1 MTEILITS
9 SVLILALLVLRRV
22 FREKISRRA
31 QYALWL
37 LVLARLLIPV
47 SLPTAG
53 FGVLSAAEPAVE
65 AASSRLE
72 SRAVYVLPLDRAP
85 AAEVPAASQA
95 QPGQVVETGD
105 SFGYPVLSSDGETVT
120 RYARQLTASELLRYL
135 WYGGMALTGLWF
147 LAGNLRFRWKL
158 RRRRRPYPVEGC
170 PVPVY
175 LAEGWLAS
183 PCLVGLLRPAI
194 YLTPAAAAA
203 EERQR
208 HVIAHELTHRRHL
221 DPLWSLLRSVC
232 LVVYWFDP
240 LVWAAALAS
249 RTDGELACDEAVL
262 AGLDQEERLAYG
274 RSLLALVPVRR
285 TGGDP
290 FLTATTMATGKR
302 QLKDR
307 IGRIAQAR
315 RTTALALTLALVLAA
330 VTCAATFTAPAGA
343 EDDGSGTAPLTGSDD
358 PLTGAELTYFAEE
371 WFNGDDFNIRN
382 QFLNSLYDRPED
394 IDLYNLFYCGSGLP
408 ETISDQELAEEGNW
422 ATDGELICPLEKNS
436 RANMDAV
443 LTQYAGLTVEETN
456 QVGLEG
462 FSYREE
468 YDAWYHA
475 HGDTNYYPQVDITA
489 GRRQGDLIH
498 LYYRETFRP
507 DRGDWGCVT
516 LRDLGDGNYWFV
528 SNQISEKPAIPTVY
542 PAEGLELTMPLAEA
556 EVWPLEAAETDRHS
570 GDCAQELSGWLVN
583 DRSVSLYLSTD
594 GDLYIALIAA
604 QSPAGSDEKVW
615 EADVF
620 LTIPDGAESADVAV
634 SFFRDLFGYNGLVIS
649 YDDFTDYWAIPA
661 EGGPILLARA
671 PGEAAVIDLDGNGVD
686 ELAYADYSGAHLWFL
701 DAGGQLRHVD
711 IDALLAEQWPNCLET
726 QYWISWNPWSRC
738 LAVTGYVPLPGETD
752 LAANAFRDLYF
763 DGENL
768 LLYRDTRTQTDHV
781 LEGVSA
787 PEDVLA
793 AAKAAALANIEE
805 DTSYMP
811 GAAENWD
818 DWHIESMEGPWAIT
832 AGDLEL
838 EVWRFNYEWHTTDPA
853 NVVLAGGRY
862 ITEDGW
868 VSPGYPGCDY
878 LYFLLDGDGGRTYLY
893 TRMENDCMPGTE
905 PFFADMVRDLRAHG
919 LLTYADLS
927 GEKLLEIMDCHPAA
941 LLETLAQ
948 APEAERQAAMTALT
962 DYLSAGD
969 LPSEVVERYWSC
981 SSYMKV
987 LSDSTTP
994 EAMALW
1000 ETIQAAAGLE

>member
-249 RTDGELACDEAVL
+249 RIDGELACDEAVL

-516 LRDLGDGNYWFV
+516 LRDLGDGNYWFA

-556 EVWPLEAAETDRHS
+556 EVWPLEAAEIVRHS
-570 GDCAQELSGWLVN
+570 GDCAEELRGWRVN

-594 GDLYIALIAA
+594 GNLYAALMAA
-604 QSPAGSDEKVW
+604 QSPAGSGEAVW

-634 SFFRDLFGYNGLVIS
+634 SFFHDLFGYNGLVIS

-768 LLYRDTRTQTDHV
+768 LLYRDVRTQTDHV

-787 PEDVLA
+787 PEDVLD
-793 AAKAAALANIEE
+793 AAKAATLSYEE
-805 DTSYMP
+805 HYADY
-811 GAAENWD
+811 D
-818 DWHIESMEGPWAIT
+818 DWRVESVEGPWT
-832 AGDLEL
+832 MTVGNLEL
-838 EVWRFNYEWHTTDPA
+838 EVWQFKYKWHAMNPA
-853 NVVLAGGRY
+853 NVILAGGMY

-868 VSPGYPGCDY
+868 VCPGYSGSDY
-878 LYFLLDGDGGRTYLY
+878 LCFLLDGDGNRAELY
-893 TRMENDCMPGTE
+893 AHIVNDGT
-905 PFFADMVRDLRAHG
+905 PALDSFFWDTVRNLRAQG
-919 LLTYADLS
+919 LLSYADLS
-927 GEKLLEIMDCHPAA
+927 GEELLEIMYFQPGSF
-941 LLETLAQ
+941 LEVMVRAS
-948 APEAERQAAMTALT
+948 EAERQTAMAALT

-969 LPSEVVERYWSC
+969 LPSRAVERYRSC
-981 SSYMKV
+981 VSYMERF
-987 LSDSTTP
+987 SDSVTP

-1000 ETIQAAAGLE
+1000 ETIQAAAAGLE

>member
-290 FLTATTMATGKR
+290 FLTATTMASGKR

-330 VTCAATFTAPAGA
+330 VTCAATFTAPVETGD
-343 EDDGSGTAPLTGSDD
+343 EGSDA

-516 LRDLGDGNYWFV
+516 LRDLGDGNYWFA

-556 EVWPLEAAETDRHS
+556 EVWPLEAAEIVRHS
-570 GDCAQELSGWLVN
+570 GDCAEELRGWRVN

-594 GDLYIALIAA
+594 GNLYAALMAA
-604 QSPAGSDEKVW
+604 QSPAGSGEAVW

-634 SFFRDLFGYNGLVIS
+634 SFFHDLFGYNGLVIS

-768 LLYRDTRTQTDHV
+768 LLYRDVRTQTDHV

-787 PEDVLA
+787 PEDVLD
-793 AAKAAALANIEE
+793 AAKAATLSYEE
-805 DTSYMP
+805 HYADY
-811 GAAENWD
+811 D
-818 DWHIESMEGPWAIT
+818 DWRVESVEGPWT
-832 AGDLEL
+832 MTVGNLEL
-838 EVWRFNYEWHTTDPA
+838 EVWQFKYKWHAMNPA
-853 NVVLAGGRY
+853 NVILAGGMY

-868 VSPGYPGCDY
+868 VCPGYSGSDY
-878 LYFLLDGDGGRTYLY
+878 LCFLLDGDGNRAELY
-893 TRMENDCMPGTE
+893 AHIVNDGT
-905 PFFADMVRDLRAHG
+905 PALDSFFWDTVRNLRAQG
-919 LLTYADLS
+919 LLSYADLS
-927 GEKLLEIMDCHPAA
+927 GEELLEIMYFQPGSF
-941 LLETLAQ
+941 LEVMVRAS
-948 APEAERQAAMTALT
+948 EAERQTAMAALT

-969 LPSEVVERYWSC
+969 LPSRAVERYRSC
-981 SSYMKV
+981 VSYMERF
-987 LSDSTTP
+987 SDSVTP

-1000 ETIQAAAGLE
+1000 ETIQAAAAGLE

>member
-290 FLTATTMATGKR
+290 FLTATTMASGKR

-516 LRDLGDGNYWFV
+516 LRDLGDGNYWFA

-556 EVWPLEAAETDRHS
+556 EVWPLEAAEIVRHS
-570 GDCAQELSGWLVN
+570 GDCAEELRGWRVN

-594 GDLYIALIAA
+594 GNLYAALMAA
-604 QSPAGSDEKVW
+604 QSPAGSGEAVW

-634 SFFRDLFGYNGLVIS
+634 SFFHDLFGYNGLVIS

-768 LLYRDTRTQTDHV
+768 LLYRDVRTQTDHV

-787 PEDVLA
+787 PEDVLD
-793 AAKAAALANIEE
+793 AAKAATLSYEE
-805 DTSYMP
+805 HYADY
-811 GAAENWD
+811 D
-818 DWHIESMEGPWAIT
+818 DWRVESVEGPWT
-832 AGDLEL
+832 MTVGNLEL
-838 EVWRFNYEWHTTDPA
+838 EVWQFKYKWHAMNPA
-853 NVVLAGGRY
+853 NVILAGGMY

-868 VSPGYPGCDY
+868 VCPGYSGSDY
-878 LYFLLDGDGGRTYLY
+878 LCFLLDGDGNRAELY
-893 TRMENDCMPGTE
+893 AHIVNDGT
-905 PFFADMVRDLRAHG
+905 PALDSFFWDTVRNLRAQG
-919 LLTYADLS
+919 LLSYADLS
-927 GEKLLEIMDCHPAA
+927 GEELLEIMYFQPGSF
-941 LLETLAQ
+941 LEVMVRAS
-948 APEAERQAAMTALT
+948 EAERQTAMAALT

-969 LPSEVVERYWSC
+969 LPSRAVERYRSC
-981 SSYMKV
+981 VSYMERF
-987 LSDSTTP
+987 SDSVTP

-1000 ETIQAAAGLE
+1000 ETIQAAAAGLE

>member
-53 FGVLSAAEPAVE
+53 FGVLFAAEPAVE

-85 AAEVPAASQA
+85 AAEVPAASRA

-194 YLTPAAAAA
+194 YLTPAAAAT

-249 RTDGELACDEAVL
+249 RIDGELACDEAVL

-290 FLTATTMATGKR
+290 FLTATTMASGKR
-302 QLKDR
+302 QMKDR

-422 ATDGELICPLEKNS
+422 AADGELICPLEKNS

-507 DRGDWGCVT
+507 DRGGWGCVT

-570 GDCAQELSGWLVN
+570 GDCAEELSGWLVN

-594 GDLYIALIAA
+594 GNLYAALMEA
-604 QSPAGSDEKVW
+604 QSPAGSGEAVW

-787 PEDVLA
+787 PEDVLD
-793 AAKAAALANIEE
+793 AAKAATLSYEE
-805 DTSYMP
+805 HYADY
-811 GAAENWD
+811 D
-818 DWHIESMEGPWAIT
+818 DWRVESVEGPWT
-832 AGDLEL
+832 MTVGNLEL
-838 EVWRFNYEWHTTDPA
+838 EVWQFKYKWHAMNPA
-853 NVVLAGGRY
+853 NVILAGGMY

-868 VSPGYPGCDY
+868 VCPGYSGSDY
-878 LYFLLDGDGGRTYLY
+878 LCFLLDGDGNRAELY
-893 TRMENDCMPGTE
+893 AHIVNDGT
-905 PFFADMVRDLRAHG
+905 PALDSFFWDTVRNLRAQG
-919 LLTYADLS
+919 LLSYADLS
-927 GEKLLEIMDCHPAA
+927 GEELLEIMYFQPGSF
-941 LLETLAQ
+941 LEVMVRAS
-948 APEAERQAAMTALT
+948 EAERQTAMAALT

-969 LPSEVVERYWSC
+969 LPSRAVERYRSC
-981 SSYMKV
+981 VSYMERF
-987 LSDSTTP
+987 SDSVTP

-1000 ETIQAAAGLE
+1000 ETIQAAAAGLE

>member
-158 RRRRRPYPVEGC
+158 RRRRQPYPVEGC

-262 AGLDQEERLAYG
+262 AGLGQEERLAYG

-290 FLTATTMATGKR
+290 FLTATTMAAGKR

-330 VTCAATFTAPAGA
+330 AACAATFTAPAGA

-686 ELAYADYSGAHLWFL
+686 ELTYADYGGAHLWFL

-711 IDALLAEQWPNCLET
+711 IGTLLVEQWPNCLET
-726 QYWISWNPWSRC
+726 EYWRSWDPWSRC

-787 PEDVLA
+787 PEDVLD
-793 AAKAAALANIEE
+793 AAKAATLSYEE
-805 DTSYMP
+805 HYADY
-811 GAAENWD
+811 D
-818 DWHIESMEGPWAIT
+818 DWRVESVEGPWT
-832 AGDLEL
+832 MTVGNLEL
-838 EVWRFNYEWHTTDPA
+838 EVWQFKYKWHAMNPA
-853 NVVLAGGRY
+853 NVILAGGMY

-868 VSPGYPGCDY
+868 VCPGYSGSDY
-878 LYFLLDGDGGRTYLY
+878 LCFLLDGDGNRAELY
-893 TRMENDCMPGTE
+893 AHIVNDGT
-905 PFFADMVRDLRAHG
+905 PALDSFFWDTARNLRAQG
-919 LLTYADLS
+919 LLSYADLS
-927 GEKLLEIMDCHPAA
+927 GEELLEIMHFQPGSF
-941 LLETLAQ
+941 LEVLAQ

>member
-290 FLTATTMATGKR
+290 FLTATTMAAGKR

-343 EDDGSGTAPLTGSDD
+343 EDDGSDA
-358 PLTGAELTYFAEE
+358 PLTGAELTFFAED

-528 SNQISEKPAIPTVY
+528 SNQLSEKPAIPTVY

-556 EVWPLEAAETDRHS
+556 EVWPLEAAEIVRHS
-570 GDCAQELSGWLVN
+570 GDCAEELSGWLVN

-686 ELAYADYSGAHLWFL
+686 ELTYADYGGAHLWFL

-726 QYWISWNPWSRC
+726 EYWRSWDPWSRC

-787 PEDVLA
+787 PEDVLD
-793 AAKAAALANIEE
+793 AAKAATLSYEE
-805 DTSYMP
+805 HYADY
-811 GAAENWD
+811 D
-818 DWHIESMEGPWAIT
+818 DWRVESVEGPWT
-832 AGDLEL
+832 MTVGNLEL
-838 EVWRFNYEWHTTDPA
+838 EVWQFKYKWHAMNPA
-853 NVVLAGGRY
+853 NVILAGGMY

-868 VSPGYPGCDY
+868 VCPGYSGSDY
-878 LYFLLDGDGGRTYLY
+878 LCFLLDGDGNRAELY
-893 TRMENDCMPGTE
+893 AHIVNDGT
-905 PFFADMVRDLRAHG
+905 PALDSFFWDTARNLRAQG
-919 LLTYADLS
+919 LLSYADLS
-927 GEKLLEIMDCHPAA
+927 GEELLEIMYFQPGSF
-941 LLETLAQ
+941 LEVLAQ

-969 LPSEVVERYWSC
+969 LPSRAVERYRSC
-981 SSYMKV
+981 VSYMERF
-987 LSDSTTP
+987 SDSVTP

-1000 ETIQAAAGLE
+1000 ETIQAAAAGLE

>member
-158 RRRRRPYPVEGC
+158 RRRRQPYPVEGC

-262 AGLDQEERLAYG
+262 AGLGQEERLAYG

-290 FLTATTMATGKR
+290 FLTATTMAAGKR

-330 VTCAATFTAPAGA
+330 AACAATFTAPAGA

-686 ELAYADYSGAHLWFL
+686 ELTYADYGGAHLWFL

-711 IDALLAEQWPNCLET
+711 IGTLLVEQWPNCLET
-726 QYWISWNPWSRC
+726 EYWRSWDPWSRC

-787 PEDVLA
+787 PEDVLD
-793 AAKAAALANIEE
+793 AAKAATLSYEE
-805 DTSYMP
+805 HYADY
-811 GAAENWD
+811 D
-818 DWHIESMEGPWAIT
+818 DWRVESVEGPWT
-832 AGDLEL
+832 MTVGNLEL
-838 EVWRFNYEWHTTDPA
+838 EVWQFKYKWHAMNPA
-853 NVVLAGGRY
+853 NVILAGGMY

-868 VSPGYPGCDY
+868 VCPGYSGSDY
-878 LYFLLDGDGGRTYLY
+878 LCFLLDGDGNRAELY
-893 TRMENDCMPGTE
+893 AHIVNDGT
-905 PFFADMVRDLRAHG
+905 PALDSFFWDTARNLRAQG
-919 LLTYADLS
+919 LLSYADLS
-927 GEKLLEIMDCHPAA
+927 GEELLEIMHFQPGSF
-941 LLETLAQ
+941 LEVLAQ

-987 LSDSTTP
+987 FSDSTTP

>member
-290 FLTATTMATGKR
+290 FLTATTMASGKR
-302 QLKDR
+302 QMKDR

-343 EDDGSGTAPLTGSDD
+343 EDDGSDA
-358 PLTGAELTYFAEE
+358 PLTGAELTFFALE
-371 WFNGDDFNIRN
+371 WFNSGDPDIRN
-382 QFLNSLYDRPED
+382 QFLTYLYDNPKD
-394 IDLYNLFYCGSGLP
+394 IDLFWLFYNGTGLP
-408 ETISDQELAEEGNW
+408 ETITEEEIALAG
-422 ATDGELICPLEKNS
+422 AGAKVSRLHKLSLENI
-436 RANMDAV
+436 DAV
-443 LTQYAGLTVEETN
+443 LTQYTGLTLAET
-456 QVGLEG
+456 EG
-462 FSYREE
+462 IGMTKFSYQEE
-468 YDAWYHA
+468 YEAYYHC
-475 HGDTNYYPQVDITA
+475 HGDSNYLTWVNITA

-498 LYYRETFRP
+498 LYYKNP
-507 DRGDWGCVT
+507 PGDSRWGCVT

-528 SNQISEKPAIPTVY
+528 SNQPSEKPAIPTVY
-542 PAEGLELTMPLAEA
+542 PSEGLELTVSLADA
-556 EVWPLEAAETDRHS
+556 EVWPLEAAEIVRHS
-570 GDCAQELSGWLVN
+570 GDCAEELRGWRVN

-594 GDLYIALIAA
+594 GNLYAALMEA
-604 QSPAGSDEKVW
+604 QSPAGSGEAVW

-686 ELAYADYSGAHLWFL
+686 ELTYADYSGAHLWFL

-781 LEGVSA
+781 LEGISA
-787 PEDVLA
+787 PEDVLD
-793 AAKAAALANIEE
+793 AAKAATLSYEE
-805 DTSYMP
+805 HYADY
-811 GAAENWD
+811 D
-818 DWHIESMEGPWAIT
+818 DWRVESVEGPWT
-832 AGDLEL
+832 MTVGNLEL
-838 EVWRFNYEWHTTDPA
+838 EVWQFKYKWHAMNPA
-853 NVVLAGGRY
+853 NVILAGGMY

-868 VSPGYPGCDY
+868 VCPGYSGSDY
-878 LYFLLDGDGGRTYLY
+878 LCFLLDGDGNRAELY
-893 TRMENDCMPGTE
+893 AHIVNDGT
-905 PFFADMVRDLRAHG
+905 PALDSFFWDTARNLRAQG
-919 LLTYADLS
+919 LLSYADLS
-927 GEKLLEIMDCHPAA
+927 GEELLEIMHFQPGSF
-941 LLETLAQ
+941 LEVLAQ

-969 LPSEVVERYWSC
+969 LPSRAVERYRSC
-981 SSYMKV
+981 VSYMERF
-987 LSDSTTP
+987 SDSVTP

>member
-85 AAEVPAASQA
+85 AAEVPAASQT

-290 FLTATTMATGKR
+290 FLTATTMASGKR
-302 QLKDR
+302 QMKDR

-726 QYWISWNPWSRC
+726 EYWRSWDPWSRC

-787 PEDVLA
+787 PEDVLD
-793 AAKAAALANIEE
+793 AAKAATLSYEE
-805 DTSYMP
+805 HYADY
-811 GAAENWD
+811 D
-818 DWHIESMEGPWAIT
+818 DWRVESVEGPWT
-832 AGDLEL
+832 MTVGNLEL
-838 EVWRFNYEWHTTDPA
+838 EVWQFKYKWHAMNPA
-853 NVVLAGGRY
+853 NVILAGGMY

-868 VSPGYPGCDY
+868 VCPGYSGSDY
-878 LYFLLDGDGGRTYLY
+878 LCFLLDGDGNRAELY
-893 TRMENDCMPGTE
+893 AHIVNDGT
-905 PFFADMVRDLRAHG
+905 PALDSFFWDTVRNLRAQG
-919 LLTYADLS
+919 LLSYADLS
-927 GEKLLEIMDCHPAA
+927 GEELLEIMYFQPGSF
-941 LLETLAQ
+941 LEVMVRAS
-948 APEAERQAAMTALT
+948 EAERQTAMAALT

-969 LPSEVVERYWSC
+969 LPSRAVERYRSC
-981 SSYMKV
+981 VSYMERF
-987 LSDSTTP
+987 SDSVTP

-1000 ETIQAAAGLE
+1000 ETIQAAAAGLE

>member
-290 FLTATTMATGKR
+290 FLTATTMAAGKR

-343 EDDGSGTAPLTGSDD
+343 EDDGSGA

-570 GDCAQELSGWLVN
+570 GDCAEELSGWLVN

-649 YDDFTDYWAIPA
+649 YDDFTDYWAIPV

-686 ELAYADYSGAHLWFL
+686 ELAYADYNSAHLWFL

-726 QYWISWNPWSRC
+726 QYWISWDPWSRC

-787 PEDVLA
+787 PEDVLD
-793 AAKAAALANIEE
+793 AAKAATLSYEE
-805 DTSYMP
+805 HYADY
-811 GAAENWD
+811 D
-818 DWHIESMEGPWAIT
+818 DWRVESVEGPWT
-832 AGDLEL
+832 MTVGNLEL
-838 EVWRFNYEWHTTDPA
+838 EVWQFKYKWHAMNPA
-853 NVVLAGGRY
+853 NVILAGGMY

-868 VSPGYPGCDY
+868 VCPGYSGSDY
-878 LYFLLDGDGGRTYLY
+878 LCFLLDGDGNRAELY
-893 TRMENDCMPGTE
+893 AHIVNDGT
-905 PFFADMVRDLRAHG
+905 PALDSFFWDTARNLRAQG
-919 LLTYADLS
+919 LLSYADLS
-927 GEKLLEIMDCHPAA
+927 GEELLEIMYFQPGSF
-941 LLETLAQ
+941 LEVMVRAS
-948 APEAERQAAMTALT
+948 EAERQAAMAALT

-969 LPSEVVERYWSC
+969 LPGRAVERYRSC
-981 SSYMKV
+981 VSYMERF
-987 LSDSTTP
+987 SDSVTP

-1000 ETIQAAAGLE
+1000 ETIQAAAAGLE

>member
-290 FLTATTMATGKR
+290 FLTATTMAAGKR

-330 VTCAATFTAPAGA
+330 VTCAATFTAPVETGD
-343 EDDGSGTAPLTGSDD
+343 EGSDA

-516 LRDLGDGNYWFV
+516 LRDLGDGNYWFA

-556 EVWPLEAAETDRHS
+556 EVWPLEAAEIVRHS
-570 GDCAQELSGWLVN
+570 GDCAEELSGWLVN

-604 QSPAGSDEKVW
+604 QSPAGSGEAVW

-726 QYWISWNPWSRC
+726 EYWRSWDPWSRC

-787 PEDVLA
+787 PEDVLD
-793 AAKAAALANIEE
+793 AAKAATLSYEE
-805 DTSYMP
+805 HYADY
-811 GAAENWD
+811 D
-818 DWHIESMEGPWAIT
+818 DWRVESVEGPWT
-832 AGDLEL
+832 MTVGNLEL
-838 EVWRFNYEWHTTDPA
+838 EVWQFKYKWHAMNPA
-853 NVVLAGGRY
+853 NVILAGGMY

-868 VSPGYPGCDY
+868 VCPGYSGSDY
-878 LYFLLDGDGGRTYLY
+878 LCFLLDGDGNRAELY
-893 TRMENDCMPGTE
+893 AHIVNDGT
-905 PFFADMVRDLRAHG
+905 PALDSFFWDTARNLRAQG
-919 LLTYADLS
+919 LLSYADLS
-927 GEKLLEIMDCHPAA
+927 GEELLEIMYFQPGSF
-941 LLETLAQ
+941 LEVMVRAS
-948 APEAERQAAMTALT
+948 EAERQAAMAALT

-969 LPSEVVERYWSC
+969 LPGRAVERYRSC
-981 SSYMKV
+981 VSYMERF
-987 LSDSTTP
+987 SDSVTP

-1000 ETIQAAAGLE
+1000 ETIQAAAAGLE

>member
-85 AAEVPAASQA
+85 AAEVPAASQT

-194 YLTPAAAAA
+194 YLTPAAAAT

-290 FLTATTMATGKR
+290 FLTATTMAAGKR

-343 EDDGSGTAPLTGSDD
+343 EDDGSDA

-443 LTQYAGLTVEETN
+443 LTQYAGLTVDETN

-556 EVWPLEAAETDRHS
+556 EVWPLEAMDAVRYSAAPEGDLDSYTVGERIVHLYRAAEAGS
-570 GDCAQELSGWLVN
+570 GDVPAASLSPEGAQGDDV
-583 DRSVSLYLSTD
+583 YLACPTEW
-594 GDLYIALIAA
+594 
-604 QSPAGSDEKVW
+604 SPSDIEV
-615 EADVF
+615 DHF
-620 LTIPDGAESADVAV
+620 L
-634 SFFRDLFGYNGLVIS
+634 DLFGYNGLVIS

-726 QYWISWNPWSRC
+726 EYWRSWDPWSRC

-787 PEDVLA
+787 PEDVLD
-793 AAKAAALANIEE
+793 AAKAATLANIEE

-818 DWHIESMEGPWAIT
+818 DWHIEAMEGPWAIT
-832 AGDLEL
+832 TGDLEL

-878 LYFLLDGDGGRTYLY
+878 LYFLLDEDGGRTYLY
-893 TRMENDCMPGTE
+893 TRMENDCTPEMV
-905 PFFADMVRDLRAHG
+905 PFFADMTWDLREMEI
-919 LLTYADLS
+919 LTYADLS
-927 GEKLLEIMDCHPAA
+927 GKELLDVLSVSTVSFLEA
-941 LLETLAQ
+941 LVQTS
-948 APEAERQAAMTALT
+948 EAERQAAMTALT
-962 DYLSAGD
+962 DYLSVNAAS
-969 LPSEVVERYWSC
+969 SETVERYQNAADYIMR
-981 SSYMKV
+981 SYWI
-987 LSDSTTP
+987 TP

>member
-85 AAEVPAASQA
+85 AAEVPAASQT

-290 FLTATTMATGKR
+290 FLTATTMAAGKR

-330 VTCAATFTAPAGA
+330 VTCAATFTAPVETGD
-343 EDDGSGTAPLTGSDD
+343 EGSDA

-516 LRDLGDGNYWFV
+516 LRDLGDGNYWFA

-726 QYWISWNPWSRC
+726 EYWRSWDPWSRC

-787 PEDVLA
+787 PEDVLD
-793 AAKAAALANIEE
+793 AAKAATLSYEE
-805 DTSYMP
+805 HYADY
-811 GAAENWD
+811 D
-818 DWHIESMEGPWAIT
+818 DWRVESVEGPWT
-832 AGDLEL
+832 MTVGNLEL
-838 EVWRFNYEWHTTDPA
+838 EVWQFKYKWHAMNPA
-853 NVVLAGGRY
+853 NVILAGGMY

-868 VSPGYPGCDY
+868 VCPGYSGSDY
-878 LYFLLDGDGGRTYLY
+878 LCFLLDGDGNRAELY
-893 TRMENDCMPGTE
+893 AHIVNDGT
-905 PFFADMVRDLRAHG
+905 PALDSFFWDTARNLRAQG
-919 LLTYADLS
+919 LLSYADLC
-927 GEKLLEIMDCHPAA
+927 GEELLEIMYFQPGSF
-941 LLETLAQ
+941 LEVMVRAS
-948 APEAERQAAMTALT
+948 EAERQTAMAALT

-969 LPSEVVERYWSC
+969 LPSRAVERYRSC
-981 SSYMKV
+981 VSYMERF
-987 LSDSTTP
+987 SDSVTP

-1000 ETIQAAAGLE
+1000 EAIQAAAAGLE

>member
-290 FLTATTMATGKR
+290 FLTATTMASGKR

-330 VTCAATFTAPAGA
+330 VTCAATFTAPVETGD
-343 EDDGSGTAPLTGSDD
+343 EGSDA

-516 LRDLGDGNYWFV
+516 LRDLGDGNYWFA

-556 EVWPLEAAETDRHS
+556 EVWPLEAAEIVRHS
-570 GDCAQELSGWLVN
+570 GDCAEELRGWRVN

-594 GDLYIALIAA
+594 GNLYAALMAA
-604 QSPAGSDEKVW
+604 QSPAGSGEAVW

-726 QYWISWNPWSRC
+726 EYWRSWDPWSRC

-768 LLYRDTRTQTDHV
+768 LLYRDVRTQTDHV

-787 PEDVLA
+787 PEDVLD
-793 AAKAAALANIEE
+793 AAKAATLSYEE
-805 DTSYMP
+805 HYADY
-811 GAAENWD
+811 D
-818 DWHIESMEGPWAIT
+818 DWRVESVEGPWT
-832 AGDLEL
+832 MTVGNLEL
-838 EVWRFNYEWHTTDPA
+838 EVWQFKYKWHAMNPA
-853 NVVLAGGRY
+853 NVILAGGMY

-868 VSPGYPGCDY
+868 VCPGYSGSDY
-878 LYFLLDGDGGRTYLY
+878 LCFLLDGDGNRAELY
-893 TRMENDCMPGTE
+893 AHIVNDGT
-905 PFFADMVRDLRAHG
+905 PALDSFFWDTVRNLRAQG
-919 LLTYADLS
+919 LLSYADLS
-927 GEKLLEIMDCHPAA
+927 GEELLEIMYFQPGSF
-941 LLETLAQ
+941 LEVMVRAS
-948 APEAERQAAMTALT
+948 EAERQTAMAALT

-969 LPSEVVERYWSC
+969 LPSRAVERYRSC
-981 SSYMKV
+981 VSYMERF
-987 LSDSTTP
+987 SDSVTP

-1000 ETIQAAAGLE
+1000 ETIQAAAAGLE

>member
-53 FGVLSAAEPAVE
+53 FGVLFAAEPAVE

-85 AAEVPAASQA
+85 AAEVPAASRA

-194 YLTPAAAAA
+194 YLTPAAAAT

-249 RTDGELACDEAVL
+249 RIDGELACDEAVL

-290 FLTATTMATGKR
+290 FLTATTMASGKR
-302 QLKDR
+302 QMKDR

-422 ATDGELICPLEKNS
+422 AADGELICPLEKNS

-507 DRGDWGCVT
+507 DRGGWGCVT

-570 GDCAQELSGWLVN
+570 GDCAEELSGWLVN

-594 GDLYIALIAA
+594 GNLYAALMEA
-604 QSPAGSDEKVW
+604 QSPAGSGEAVW

-686 ELAYADYSGAHLWFL
+686 ELTYADYGGAHLWFL

-787 PEDVLA
+787 PEDVLD
-793 AAKAAALANIEE
+793 AAKAATLSYEE
-805 DTSYMP
+805 HYADY
-811 GAAENWD
+811 D
-818 DWHIESMEGPWAIT
+818 DWRVESVEGPWT
-832 AGDLEL
+832 MTVGNLEL
-838 EVWRFNYEWHTTDPA
+838 EVWQFKYKWHAMNPA
-853 NVVLAGGRY
+853 NVILAGGMY

-868 VSPGYPGCDY
+868 VCPGYSGSDY
-878 LYFLLDGDGGRTYLY
+878 LCFLLDGDGNRAELY
-893 TRMENDCMPGTE
+893 AHIVNDGT
-905 PFFADMVRDLRAHG
+905 PALDSFFWDTVRNLRAQG
-919 LLTYADLS
+919 LLSYADLS
-927 GEKLLEIMDCHPAA
+927 GEELLEIMYFQPGSF
-941 LLETLAQ
+941 LEVMVRAS
-948 APEAERQAAMTALT
+948 EAERQTAMAALT

-969 LPSEVVERYWSC
+969 LPSRAVERYRSC
-981 SSYMKV
+981 VSYMERF
-987 LSDSTTP
+987 SDSVTP

-1000 ETIQAAAGLE
+1000 ETIQAAAAGLE

>member
-290 FLTATTMATGKR
+290 FLTATTMASGKR

-330 VTCAATFTAPAGA
+330 VTCAATFTAPVETGD
-343 EDDGSGTAPLTGSDD
+343 EGSDA

-422 ATDGELICPLEKNS
+422 AADGELICPLEKNS

-516 LRDLGDGNYWFV
+516 LRDLGDGNYWFA

-556 EVWPLEAAETDRHS
+556 EVWPLEAAEIVRHS
-570 GDCAQELSGWLVN
+570 GDCAEELRGWRVN

-594 GDLYIALIAA
+594 GNLYAALMAA
-604 QSPAGSDEKVW
+604 QSPAGSGEAVW

-634 SFFRDLFGYNGLVIS
+634 SFFHDLFGYNGLVIS

-787 PEDVLA
+787 PEDVLD
-793 AAKAAALANIEE
+793 AAKAATLSYEE
-805 DTSYMP
+805 HYADY
-811 GAAENWD
+811 D
-818 DWHIESMEGPWAIT
+818 DWRVESVEGPWT
-832 AGDLEL
+832 MTVGNLEL
-838 EVWRFNYEWHTTDPA
+838 EVWQFKYKWHAMNPA
-853 NVVLAGGRY
+853 NVILAGGMY

-868 VSPGYPGCDY
+868 VCPGYSGSDY
-878 LYFLLDGDGGRTYLY
+878 LCFLLDGDGNRAELY
-893 TRMENDCMPGTE
+893 AHIVNDGT
-905 PFFADMVRDLRAHG
+905 PALDSFFWDTVRNLRAQG
-919 LLTYADLS
+919 LLSYADLS
-927 GEKLLEIMDCHPAA
+927 GEELLEIMYFQPGSF
-941 LLETLAQ
+941 LEVMVRAS
-948 APEAERQAAMTALT
+948 EAERQTAMAALT

-969 LPSEVVERYWSC
+969 LPSRAVERYRSC
-981 SSYMKV
+981 VSYMERF
-987 LSDSTTP
+987 SDSVTP

-1000 ETIQAAAGLE
+1000 ETIQAAAAGLE

>member
-85 AAEVPAASQA
+85 AAEVPAASQT

-194 YLTPAAAAA
+194 YLTPAAAAT

-262 AGLDQEERLAYG
+262 AGLGQEERLAYG

-290 FLTATTMATGKR
+290 FLTATTMAAGKR

-394 IDLYNLFYCGSGLP
+394 IDLSG
-408 ETISDQELAEEGNW
+408 EEQPGQH
-422 ATDGELICPLEKNS
+422 G
-436 RANMDAV
+436 R
-443 LTQYAGLTVEETN
+443 G
-456 QVGLEG
+456 
-462 FSYREE
+462 
-468 YDAWYHA
+468 A
-475 HGDTNYYPQVDITA
+475 HPV
-489 GRRQGDLIH
+489 
-498 LYYRETFRP
+498 
-507 DRGDWGCVT
+507 RG
-516 LRDLGDGNYWFV
+516 
-528 SNQISEKPAIPTVY
+528 
-542 PAEGLELTMPLAEA
+542 
-556 EVWPLEAAETDRHS
+556 
-570 GDCAQELSGWLVN
+570 
-583 DRSVSLYLSTD
+583 
-594 GDLYIALIAA
+594 
-604 QSPAGSDEKVW
+604 
-615 EADVF
+615 
-620 LTIPDGAESADVAV
+620 PDGGGDES
-634 SFFRDLFGYNGLVIS
+634 
-649 YDDFTDYWAIPA
+649 
-661 EGGPILLARA
+661 GG
-671 PGEAAVIDLDGNGVD
+671 
-686 ELAYADYSGAHLWFL
+686 
-701 DAGGQLRHVD
+701 AGG
-711 IDALLAEQWPNCLET
+711 LL
-726 QYWISWNPWSRC
+726 
-738 LAVTGYVPLPGETD
+738 LPGGIRR
-752 LAANAFRDLYF
+752 LVPRPR
-763 DGENL
+763 GHQL
-768 LLYRDTRTQTDHV
+768 LPT
-781 LEGVSA
+781 
-787 PEDVLA
+787 
-793 AAKAAALANIEE
+793 
-805 DTSYMP
+805 
-811 GAAENWD
+811 
-818 DWHIESMEGPWAIT
+818 
-832 AGDLEL
+832 
-838 EVWRFNYEWHTTDPA
+838 
-853 NVVLAGGRY
+853 GGHHR
-862 ITEDGW
+862 W
-868 VSPGYPGCDY
+868 
-878 LYFLLDGDGGRTYLY
+878 
-893 TRMENDCMPGTE
+893 
-905 PFFADMVRDLRAHG
+905 
-919 LLTYADLS
+919 
-927 GEKLLEIMDCHPAA
+927 
-941 LLETLAQ
+941 
-948 APEAERQAAMTALT
+948 
-962 DYLSAGD
+962 
-969 LPSEVVERYWSC
+969 
-981 SSYMKV
+981 
-987 LSDSTTP
+987 
-994 EAMALW
+994 
-1000 ETIQAAAGLE
+1000 AAAGGSDPSVLQGDIPPRPGGLGLRDPPGPGGRELLVCLQPAL

>member
-290 FLTATTMATGKR
+290 FLTATTMASGKR

-394 IDLYNLFYCGSGLP
+394 IDLFWLFYNG
-408 ETISDQELAEEGNW
+408 
-422 ATDGELICPLEKNS
+422 
-436 RANMDAV
+436 
-443 LTQYAGLTVEETN
+443 
-456 QVGLEG
+456 
-462 FSYREE
+462 YR
-468 YDAWYHA
+468 
-475 HGDTNYYPQVDITA
+475 
-489 GRRQGDLIH
+489 
-498 LYYRETFRP
+498 
-507 DRGDWGCVT
+507 
-516 LRDLGDGNYWFV
+516 
-528 SNQISEKPAIPTVY
+528 
-542 PAEGLELTMPLAEA
+542 
-556 EVWPLEAAETDRHS
+556 
-570 GDCAQELSGWLVN
+570 
-583 DRSVSLYLSTD
+583 
-594 GDLYIALIAA
+594 
-604 QSPAGSDEKVW
+604 PAGDHYARRRSPWQVP
-615 EADVF
+615 APRG
-620 LTIPDGAESADVAV
+620 LHASA
-634 SFFRDLFGYNGLVIS
+634 
-649 YDDFTDYWAIPA
+649 
-661 EGGPILLARA
+661 
-671 PGEAAVIDLDGNGVD
+671 
-686 ELAYADYSGAHLWFL
+686 
-701 DAGGQLRHVD
+701 
-711 IDALLAEQWPNCLET
+711 
-726 QYWISWNPWSRC
+726 
-738 LAVTGYVPLPGETD
+738 
-752 LAANAFRDLYF
+752 
-763 DGENL
+763 
-768 LLYRDTRTQTDHV
+768 
-781 LEGVSA
+781 
-787 PEDVLA
+787 
-793 AAKAAALANIEE
+793 
-805 DTSYMP
+805 
-811 GAAENWD
+811 
-818 DWHIESMEGPWAIT
+818 
-832 AGDLEL
+832 
-838 EVWRFNYEWHTTDPA
+838 
-853 NVVLAGGRY
+853 
-862 ITEDGW
+862 
-868 VSPGYPGCDY
+868 
-878 LYFLLDGDGGRTYLY
+878 
-893 TRMENDCMPGTE
+893 
-905 PFFADMVRDLRAHG
+905 
-919 LLTYADLS
+919 
-927 GEKLLEIMDCHPAA
+927 
-941 LLETLAQ
+941 
-948 APEAERQAAMTALT
+948 
-962 DYLSAGD
+962 
-969 LPSEVVERYWSC
+969 
-981 SSYMKV
+981 
-987 LSDSTTP
+987 
-994 EAMALW
+994 
-1000 ETIQAAAGLE
+1000 

>member
-22 FREKISRRA
+22 FREKISRRT

-85 AAEVPAASQA
+85 AADVPAASQA

-183 PCLVGLLRPAI
+183 PCLVGFLRPAI

-262 AGLDQEERLAYG
+262 AGLGQEERLAYG

-290 FLTATTMATGKR
+290 FLTATTMAAGKR

-330 VTCAATFTAPAGA
+330 AACAATFTAPAGA

-422 ATDGELICPLEKNS
+422 AADGELICPLEKNS

-542 PAEGLELTMPLAEA
+542 PSEGLELTVSLADA
-556 EVWPLEAAETDRHS
+556 EVWPLEAMDAVRYSAAPEGDLDSYTVGERIVHLYRAAEAGS
-570 GDCAQELSGWLVN
+570 GDVPAASLSPEGAQGDDV
-583 DRSVSLYLSTD
+583 YLACPTEW
-594 GDLYIALIAA
+594 
-604 QSPAGSDEKVW
+604 SPSDIEV
-615 EADVF
+615 DHF
-620 LTIPDGAESADVAV
+620 L
-634 SFFRDLFGYNGLVIS
+634 DLFGYNGLVIS
-649 YDDFTDYWAIPA
+649 YDDFTDYWAIPV

-686 ELAYADYSGAHLWFL
+686 ELTYADYGGAHLWFL

-726 QYWISWNPWSRC
+726 QSWISWNPWSRC

-878 LYFLLDGDGGRTYLY
+878 LYFLLDEDGGRTYLY
-893 TRMENDCMPGTE
+893 TRMENDCTPEMV
-905 PFFADMVRDLRAHG
+905 PFFADMTWDLREMEI
-919 LLTYADLS
+919 LTYADLS
-927 GEKLLEIMDCHPAA
+927 GKELLDVLSVSTVSFLEA
-941 LLETLAQ
+941 LVQTS
-948 APEAERQAAMTALT
+948 EAERQAAMTALT
-962 DYLSAGD
+962 DYLSVNAAS
-969 LPSEVVERYWSC
+969 SETVERYQNAADYIMR
-981 SSYMKV
+981 SYWI
-987 LSDSTTP
+987 TP

>member
-262 AGLDQEERLAYG
+262 AGLGQEERLAYG

-290 FLTATTMATGKR
+290 FLTATTMASGKR
-302 QLKDR
+302 QMKDR

-498 LYYRETFRP
+498 LYYKNP
-507 DRGDWGCVT
+507 PGDSRWGCVT

-528 SNQISEKPAIPTVY
+528 SNQPSEKPAIPTVY
-542 PAEGLELTMPLAEA
+542 PAEGLELTVSLADA
-556 EVWPLEAAETDRHS
+556 EVWPLEAMDAVRYSAAPEGDLDSYTVGERIVHLYRAAEAGS
-570 GDCAQELSGWLVN
+570 GDVPAASLSPEGAQGDDV
-583 DRSVSLYLSTD
+583 YLACPTEW
-594 GDLYIALIAA
+594 
-604 QSPAGSDEKVW
+604 SPSDIEV
-615 EADVF
+615 DHF
-620 LTIPDGAESADVAV
+620 L
-634 SFFRDLFGYNGLVIS
+634 DLFGYNGLVIS

-726 QYWISWNPWSRC
+726 EYWRSWDPWSRC

-787 PEDVLA
+787 PEDVLD
-793 AAKAAALANIEE
+793 AAKAATLSYEE
-805 DTSYMP
+805 HYADY
-811 GAAENWD
+811 D
-818 DWHIESMEGPWAIT
+818 DWRVESVEGPWT
-832 AGDLEL
+832 MTVGNLEL
-838 EVWRFNYEWHTTDPA
+838 EVWQFKYKWHAMNPA
-853 NVVLAGGRY
+853 NVILAGGMY

-868 VSPGYPGCDY
+868 VCPGYSGSDY
-878 LYFLLDGDGGRTYLY
+878 LCFLLDGDGNRAELY
-893 TRMENDCMPGTE
+893 AHIVNDGT
-905 PFFADMVRDLRAHG
+905 PALDSFFWDTARNLRAQG
-919 LLTYADLS
+919 LLSYADLS
-927 GEKLLEIMDCHPAA
+927 GEELLEIMYFQPGSF
-941 LLETLAQ
+941 LEVMVRAS
-948 APEAERQAAMTALT
+948 EAERQAAMTALT

-969 LPSEVVERYWSC
+969 LPSRAVERYRSC
-981 SSYMKV
+981 VSYMERF
-987 LSDSTTP
+987 SDSVTP

-1000 ETIQAAAGLE
+1000 ETIQAAAAGLE

>member
-262 AGLDQEERLAYG
+262 AGLGQEERLAYG

-290 FLTATTMATGKR
+290 FLTATTMASGKR

-330 VTCAATFTAPAGA
+330 VTCAATFTAPVETG
-343 EDDGSGTAPLTGSDD
+343 DDGSDA
-358 PLTGAELTYFAEE
+358 PLTGAELTYFALE
-371 WFNGDDFNIRN
+371 WFNSGDPDIRN
-382 QFLNSLYDRPED
+382 QFLTYLYDSPKD
-394 IDLYNLFYCGSGLP
+394 IDLFWLFYNGTGLP
-408 ETISDQELAEEGNW
+408 ETITEEEIALAG
-422 ATDGELICPLEKNS
+422 AGAQVSRLHKLSLENI
-436 RANMDAV
+436 DAV
-443 LTQYAGLTVEETN
+443 LTQYTGLTLAET
-456 QVGLEG
+456 EG
-462 FSYREE
+462 IGMTKFSYQEE
-468 YDAWYHA
+468 YEAYYHC
-475 HGDTNYYPQVDITA
+475 HGDSNYLTWVNITA

-498 LYYRETFRP
+498 LYYKNP
-507 DRGDWGCVT
+507 PGDSRWGCVT

-528 SNQISEKPAIPTVY
+528 SNQPSEKPAIPTVY
-542 PAEGLELTMPLAEA
+542 PSEGLELTVSLADA
-556 EVWPLEAAETDRHS
+556 EVWPLEAMDAVHYSAAPEGDLDSYTVGERIVHLYRAAEAGS
-570 GDCAQELSGWLVN
+570 GDVPAASLSPEGAQGDDV
-583 DRSVSLYLSTD
+583 YLACPTEW
-594 GDLYIALIAA
+594 
-604 QSPAGSDEKVW
+604 SPSDIEV
-615 EADVF
+615 DHF
-620 LTIPDGAESADVAV
+620 L
-634 SFFRDLFGYNGLVIS
+634 DLFGYNGLVIS

-686 ELAYADYSGAHLWFL
+686 ELTYADYNSAHLWFL

-711 IDALLAEQWPNCLET
+711 VGALLVEQWPNCLET
-726 QYWISWNPWSRC
+726 EYWRSWDPWSRC
-738 LAVTGYVPLPGETD
+738 LAVTGYIPLPGETD

-793 AAKAAALANIEE
+793 AAKAATLANIEE

-818 DWHIESMEGPWAIT
+818 DWHIEAMEGPWAIT
-832 AGDLEL
+832 VGDLEL

-878 LYFLLDGDGGRTYLY
+878 LYFLLDEDGGRTYLY
-893 TRMENDCMPGTE
+893 TRMENDCTPEMV
-905 PFFADMVRDLRAHG
+905 PFFADMTWDLREMEI
-919 LLTYADLS
+919 LTYADLS
-927 GEKLLEIMDCHPAA
+927 GKELLDVLSVSTVSFLEA
-941 LLETLAQ
+941 LVQTS
-948 APEAERQAAMTALT
+948 EAERQAAMTALT
-962 DYLSAGD
+962 DYLSVNAAS
-969 LPSEVVERYWSC
+969 SETVERYQNAADYIMR
-981 SSYMKV
+981 SYWI
-987 LSDSTTP
+987 TP

-1000 ETIQAAAGLE
+1000 EAIQAAAAGLE

>member
-85 AAEVPAASQA
+85 AAEVPAASQT

-290 FLTATTMATGKR
+290 FLTATTMAAGKR

-330 VTCAATFTAPAGA
+330 VTCAATFTAPVETGD
-343 EDDGSGTAPLTGSDD
+343 EGSDA

-787 PEDVLA
+787 PEDVLD
-793 AAKAAALANIEE
+793 AAKAATLSYEE
-805 DTSYMP
+805 HYADY
-811 GAAENWD
+811 D
-818 DWHIESMEGPWAIT
+818 DWRVESVEGPWT
-832 AGDLEL
+832 MTVGNLEL
-838 EVWRFNYEWHTTDPA
+838 EVWQFKYKWHAMNPA
-853 NVVLAGGRY
+853 NVILAGGMY

-868 VSPGYPGCDY
+868 VCPGYSGSDY
-878 LYFLLDGDGGRTYLY
+878 LCFLLDGDGNRAELY
-893 TRMENDCMPGTE
+893 AHIVNDGT
-905 PFFADMVRDLRAHG
+905 PALDSFFWDTVRNLRAQG
-919 LLTYADLS
+919 LLSYADLS
-927 GEKLLEIMDCHPAA
+927 GEELLEIMYFQPGSF
-941 LLETLAQ
+941 LEVMVRAS
-948 APEAERQAAMTALT
+948 EAERQTAMAALT

-969 LPSEVVERYWSC
+969 LPSRAVERYRSC
-981 SSYMKV
+981 VSYMERF
-987 LSDSTTP
+987 SDSVTP

>member
-290 FLTATTMATGKR
+290 FLTATTMAAGKR
-302 QLKDR
+302 QMKDR

-686 ELAYADYSGAHLWFL
+686 ELAYADYGGAHLWFL

-711 IDALLAEQWPNCLET
+711 IGTLLVEQWPNCLET
-726 QYWISWNPWSRC
+726 EYWRSWDPWSRC

-787 PEDVLA
+787 PEDVLD
-793 AAKAAALANIEE
+793 AAKAATLSYEE
-805 DTSYMP
+805 HYADY
-811 GAAENWD
+811 D
-818 DWHIESMEGPWAIT
+818 DWRVESVEGPWT
-832 AGDLEL
+832 MTVGNLEL
-838 EVWRFNYEWHTTDPA
+838 EVWQLKYKWHAMNPA
-853 NVVLAGGRY
+853 NVILAGGMY

-868 VSPGYPGCDY
+868 VCPGYSGSDY
-878 LYFLLDGDGGRTYLY
+878 LCFLLDGDGNRAELY
-893 TRMENDCMPGTE
+893 AHIVNDGT
-905 PFFADMVRDLRAHG
+905 PALDSFFWDTARNLRAQG
-919 LLTYADLS
+919 LLSYADLS
-927 GEKLLEIMDCHPAA
+927 GEELLEIMYFQPGSF
-941 LLETLAQ
+941 LEVMVRAS
-948 APEAERQAAMTALT
+948 EAERQTAMAALT

-969 LPSEVVERYWSC
+969 LPSRAVERYRSC
-981 SSYMKV
+981 VSYMERF
-987 LSDSTTP
+987 SDSVTP

>member
-290 FLTATTMATGKR
+290 FLTATTMASGKR
-302 QLKDR
+302 QMKDR

-394 IDLYNLFYCGSGLP
+394 IDLFWLFYNGTGLP
-408 ETISDQELAEEGNW
+408 ETITEEEIALAG
-422 ATDGELICPLEKNS
+422 AGAQVSTLHKLSLKNI
-436 RANMDAV
+436 DAV
-443 LTQYAGLTVEETN
+443 LTQYTGLTLAET
-456 QVGLEG
+456 EG
-462 FSYREE
+462 IGMTKFSYQEE
-468 YDAWYHA
+468 YEAYYHC
-475 HGDTNYYPQVDITA
+475 HGDSNYLTWVDITA

-498 LYYRETFRP
+498 LYYKNP
-507 DRGDWGCVT
+507 PGDSRWGCVT

-528 SNQISEKPAIPTVY
+528 SNQPSEKPAIPTVY

-556 EVWPLEAAETDRHS
+556 EVWPLEAAEIVRHS
-570 GDCAQELSGWLVN
+570 GDCAEELSGWLVN

-594 GDLYIALIAA
+594 GNLYAALMAA
-604 QSPAGSDEKVW
+604 QSPAGSGEAVW

-620 LTIPDGAESADVAV
+620 LTIPDGAESADLAV

-686 ELAYADYSGAHLWFL
+686 ELAYADYGGAHLWFL

-711 IDALLAEQWPNCLET
+711 IGTLLVEQWPNCLET
-726 QYWISWNPWSRC
+726 EYWRSWDPWSRC

-787 PEDVLA
+787 PEDVLD
-793 AAKAAALANIEE
+793 AAKAATLSYEE
-805 DTSYMP
+805 HYADY
-811 GAAENWD
+811 D
-818 DWHIESMEGPWAIT
+818 DWRVESVEGPWT
-832 AGDLEL
+832 MTVGNLEL
-838 EVWRFNYEWHTTDPA
+838 EVWQFKYKWHAMNPA
-853 NVVLAGGRY
+853 NVILAGGMY

-868 VSPGYPGCDY
+868 VCPGYSGSDY
-878 LYFLLDGDGGRTYLY
+878 LCFLLDGDGNRAELY
-893 TRMENDCMPGTE
+893 AHIVNDGT
-905 PFFADMVRDLRAHG
+905 PALDSFFWDTARNLRAQG
-919 LLTYADLS
+919 LLSYADLS
-927 GEKLLEIMDCHPAA
+927 GEELLEIMYFQPGSF
-941 LLETLAQ
+941 LEVMVRAS
-948 APEAERQAAMTALT
+948 EAERQAAMAALT

-969 LPSEVVERYWSC
+969 LPGRAVERYRSC
-981 SSYMKV
+981 VSYMERF
-987 LSDSTTP
+987 SDSVTP

>member
-290 FLTATTMATGKR
+290 FLTATTMASGKR

-330 VTCAATFTAPAGA
+330 VTCAATFTAPVETGD
-343 EDDGSGTAPLTGSDD
+343 EGSDA

-516 LRDLGDGNYWFV
+516 LRDLGDGNYWFA

-556 EVWPLEAAETDRHS
+556 EVWPLEAAEIVRHS
-570 GDCAQELSGWLVN
+570 GDCAEELRGWRVN

-594 GDLYIALIAA
+594 GNLYAALMAA
-604 QSPAGSDEKVW
+604 QSPAGSGEAVW

-634 SFFRDLFGYNGLVIS
+634 SFFHDLFGYNGLVIS

-768 LLYRDTRTQTDHV
+768 LLYRDVRTQTDHV

-787 PEDVLA
+787 PEDVLD
-793 AAKAAALANIEE
+793 AAKAATLSYEE
-805 DTSYMP
+805 HYADY
-811 GAAENWD
+811 D
-818 DWHIESMEGPWAIT
+818 DWRVESVEGPWT
-832 AGDLEL
+832 MTVGNLEL
-838 EVWRFNYEWHTTDPA
+838 EVWQFKYKWHAMNPA
-853 NVVLAGGRY
+853 NVILAGGMY

-868 VSPGYPGCDY
+868 VCPGYSGSDY
-878 LYFLLDGDGGRTYLY
+878 LCFLLDGDGNRAELY
-893 TRMENDCMPGTE
+893 AHIVNDGT
-905 PFFADMVRDLRAHG
+905 PALDSFFWDTVRNLRAQG
-919 LLTYADLS
+919 LLSYADLS
-927 GEKLLEIMDCHPAA
+927 GEELLEIMYFQPGSF
-941 LLETLAQ
+941 LEVMVRAS
-948 APEAERQAAMTALT
+948 EAERQTAMAALT

-969 LPSEVVERYWSC
+969 LPSRAVERYRSC
-981 SSYMKV
+981 VSYMERF
-987 LSDSTTP
+987 SDSVTP

>member
-53 FGVLSAAEPAVE
+53 FGVLSAAESAVE

-85 AAEVPAASQA
+85 AAEVPAASRA

-290 FLTATTMATGKR
+290 FLTATTMASGKR
-302 QLKDR
+302 QMKDR

-528 SNQISEKPAIPTVY
+528 SNQPSEKPAIPTVY
-542 PAEGLELTMPLAEA
+542 PAEGLELTVPLADA
-556 EVWPLEAAETDRHS
+556 EVWPLEAAEIVRHS
-570 GDCAQELSGWLVN
+570 GDCAEELRGWRVN

-594 GDLYIALIAA
+594 GNLYAALMAA
-604 QSPAGSDEKVW
+604 QSPAGSGEAVW

-686 ELAYADYSGAHLWFL
+686 ELTYADYNSAHLWFL

-711 IDALLAEQWPNCLET
+711 VGALLVEQWPNCLET
-726 QYWISWNPWSRC
+726 EYWRSWDPWSRC
-738 LAVTGYVPLPGETD
+738 LAVTGYIPLPGETD

-787 PEDVLA
+787 PADVLD
-793 AAKAAALANIEE
+793 AAKAATLSYEE
-805 DTSYMP
+805 HYADY
-811 GAAENWD
+811 D
-818 DWHIESMEGPWAIT
+818 DWRVESVEGPWT
-832 AGDLEL
+832 MTVGNLEL
-838 EVWRFNYEWHTTDPA
+838 EVWQFKYKWHAMNPA
-853 NVVLAGGRY
+853 NVILAGGMY

-868 VSPGYPGCDY
+868 VCPGYSGSDY
-878 LYFLLDGDGGRTYLY
+878 LCFLLDGDGNRAELY
-893 TRMENDCMPGTE
+893 AHIVNDGT
-905 PFFADMVRDLRAHG
+905 PALDSFFWDTARNLRAQG
-919 LLTYADLS
+919 LLSYADLS
-927 GEKLLEIMDCHPAA
+927 GEELLEIMHFQPGSF
-941 LLETLAQ
+941 LEVLAQ

-969 LPSEVVERYWSC
+969 LPSRAVERYRSC
-981 SSYMKV
+981 VSYMERF
-987 LSDSTTP
+987 SDSVTP

-1000 ETIQAAAGLE
+1000 ETIQAAAAGLE

>member
-290 FLTATTMATGKR
+290 FLTATTMASGKR
-302 QLKDR
+302 QMKDR

-556 EVWPLEAAETDRHS
+556 EVWPLEAAEIVRHS
-570 GDCAQELSGWLVN
+570 GDCAEELRGWRVN

-594 GDLYIALIAA
+594 GNLYAALMEA
-604 QSPAGSDEKVW
+604 QSPAGSGEAVW

-726 QYWISWNPWSRC
+726 EYWRSWDPWSRC

-787 PEDVLA
+787 PEDVLD
-793 AAKAAALANIEE
+793 AAKAATLSYEE
-805 DTSYMP
+805 HYADY
-811 GAAENWD
+811 D
-818 DWHIESMEGPWAIT
+818 DWRVESVEGPWT
-832 AGDLEL
+832 MTVGNLEL
-838 EVWRFNYEWHTTDPA
+838 EVWQFKYKWHAMNPA
-853 NVVLAGGRY
+853 NVILAGGMY

-868 VSPGYPGCDY
+868 VCPGYSGSDY
-878 LYFLLDGDGGRTYLY
+878 LCFLLDGDGNRAELY
-893 TRMENDCMPGTE
+893 AHIVNDGT
-905 PFFADMVRDLRAHG
+905 PALDSFFWDTARNLRAQG
-919 LLTYADLS
+919 LLSYADLS
-927 GEKLLEIMDCHPAA
+927 GEELLEIMYFQPGSF
-941 LLETLAQ
+941 LEVMVRAS
-948 APEAERQAAMTALT
+948 EAERQAAMAALT

-969 LPSEVVERYWSC
+969 LPGRAVERYRSC
-981 SSYMKV
+981 VSYMERF
-987 LSDSTTP
+987 SDSVTP

>member
-290 FLTATTMATGKR
+290 FLTATTMAAGKR

-330 VTCAATFTAPAGA
+330 VTCAATFTAPVETGD
-343 EDDGSGTAPLTGSDD
+343 EGSDA

-726 QYWISWNPWSRC
+726 EYWRSWDPWSRC

-787 PEDVLA
+787 PEDVLD
-793 AAKAAALANIEE
+793 AAKAATLSYEE
-805 DTSYMP
+805 HYADY
-811 GAAENWD
+811 D
-818 DWHIESMEGPWAIT
+818 DWRVESVEGPWT
-832 AGDLEL
+832 MTVGNLEL
-838 EVWRFNYEWHTTDPA
+838 EVWQFKYKWHAMNPA
-853 NVVLAGGRY
+853 NVILAGGMY

-868 VSPGYPGCDY
+868 VCPGYSGSDY
-878 LYFLLDGDGGRTYLY
+878 LCFLLDGDGNRAELY
-893 TRMENDCMPGTE
+893 AHIVNDGT
-905 PFFADMVRDLRAHG
+905 PALDSFFWDTARNLRAQG
-919 LLTYADLS
+919 LLSYADLC
-927 GEKLLEIMDCHPAA
+927 GEELLEIMYFQPGSF
-941 LLETLAQ
+941 LEVMVRAS
-948 APEAERQAAMTALT
+948 EAERQTAMAALT

-969 LPSEVVERYWSC
+969 LPSRAVERYRSC
-981 SSYMKV
+981 VSYMERF
-987 LSDSTTP
+987 SDSVTP

-1000 ETIQAAAGLE
+1000 EAIQAAAAGLE

>member
-290 FLTATTMATGKR
+290 FLTATTMAAGKR

-330 VTCAATFTAPAGA
+330 AACAATFTAPAGA
-343 EDDGSGTAPLTGSDD
+343 EDDGSDA

-507 DRGDWGCVT
+507 DRGGWGCVT

-528 SNQISEKPAIPTVY
+528 SNQPSEKPAIPTVY

-556 EVWPLEAAETDRHS
+556 EVWPLEAAEIVRHS
-570 GDCAQELSGWLVN
+570 GDCAEELSGWLVN

-594 GDLYIALIAA
+594 GNLYAALMAA
-604 QSPAGSDEKVW
+604 QSPAGSGEAVW

-686 ELAYADYSGAHLWFL
+686 ELAYADYGGAHLWFL

-726 QYWISWNPWSRC
+726 EYWRSWDPWSRC

-787 PEDVLA
+787 PEDVLD
-793 AAKAAALANIEE
+793 AAKAATLSYEE
-805 DTSYMP
+805 HYADY
-811 GAAENWD
+811 D
-818 DWHIESMEGPWAIT
+818 DWRVESVEGPWT
-832 AGDLEL
+832 MTVGNLEL
-838 EVWRFNYEWHTTDPA
+838 EVWQFKYKWHAMNPA
-853 NVVLAGGRY
+853 NVILAGGMY

-868 VSPGYPGCDY
+868 VCPGYSGSDY
-878 LYFLLDGDGGRTYLY
+878 LCFLLDGDGNRAELY
-893 TRMENDCMPGTE
+893 AHIVNDGT
-905 PFFADMVRDLRAHG
+905 PALDSFFWDTARNLRAQG
-919 LLTYADLS
+919 LLSYADLS
-927 GEKLLEIMDCHPAA
+927 GEELLEIMYFQPGSF
-941 LLETLAQ
+941 LEVMVRAS
-948 APEAERQAAMTALT
+948 EAERQTAMAALT

-969 LPSEVVERYWSC
+969 LPSRAVERYRSC
-981 SSYMKV
+981 VSYMERF
-987 LSDSTTP
+987 SDSVTP

>member
-290 FLTATTMATGKR
+290 FLTATTMAAGKR

-330 VTCAATFTAPAGA
+330 VTCAATFTAPVETGD
-343 EDDGSGTAPLTGSDD
+343 EGSDA

-556 EVWPLEAAETDRHS
+556 EVWPLEAAEIVRHS
-570 GDCAQELSGWLVN
+570 GDCAEELSGWLVN

-604 QSPAGSDEKVW
+604 QSPAGSGEAVW

-726 QYWISWNPWSRC
+726 EYWRSWDPWSRC

-787 PEDVLA
+787 PEDVLD
-793 AAKAAALANIEE
+793 AAKAATLSYEE
-805 DTSYMP
+805 YYADY
-811 GAAENWD
+811 D
-818 DWHIESMEGPWAIT
+818 DWRVESVEGPWT
-832 AGDLEL
+832 MTVGNLEL
-838 EVWRFNYEWHTTDPA
+838 EVWQFKYKWHAMNPA
-853 NVVLAGGRY
+853 NVILAGGMY

-868 VSPGYPGCDY
+868 VCPGYSGSDY
-878 LYFLLDGDGGRTYLY
+878 LCFLLDGDGNRAELY
-893 TRMENDCMPGTE
+893 AHIVNDGT
-905 PFFADMVRDLRAHG
+905 PALDSFFWDTARNLRAQG
-919 LLTYADLS
+919 LLSYADLC
-927 GEKLLEIMDCHPAA
+927 GEELLEIMYFQPGSF
-941 LLETLAQ
+941 LEVMVRAS
-948 APEAERQAAMTALT
+948 EAERQTAMAALT

-969 LPSEVVERYWSC
+969 LPSRAVERYRSC
-981 SSYMKV
+981 VSYMERF
-987 LSDSTTP
+987 SDSVTP

-1000 ETIQAAAGLE
+1000 EAIQAAAAGLE

>member
-120 RYARQLTASELLRYL
+120 RYALQLTASELLRYL

-290 FLTATTMATGKR
+290 FLTATTMAAGKR
-302 QLKDR
+302 QMKDR

-330 VTCAATFTAPAGA
+330 VTCAATFTAPVETGD
-343 EDDGSGTAPLTGSDD
+343 EGSDD

-556 EVWPLEAAETDRHS
+556 EVWPLEAAEIVRHS
-570 GDCAQELSGWLVN
+570 GDCAEELSGWLVN

-594 GDLYIALIAA
+594 GNLYAALMEA
-604 QSPAGSDEKVW
+604 QSPAGSGEAVW

-634 SFFRDLFGYNGLVIS
+634 SFFHDLFGYNGLVIS

-726 QYWISWNPWSRC
+726 EYWRSWDPWSRC

-787 PEDVLA
+787 PEDVLD
-793 AAKAAALANIEE
+793 AAKAATLSYEE
-805 DTSYMP
+805 HYADY
-811 GAAENWD
+811 D
-818 DWHIESMEGPWAIT
+818 DWRVESVEGPWT
-832 AGDLEL
+832 MTVGNLEL
-838 EVWRFNYEWHTTDPA
+838 EVWQFKYKWHAMNPA
-853 NVVLAGGRY
+853 NVILAGGMY

-868 VSPGYPGCDY
+868 VCPGYSGSDY
-878 LYFLLDGDGGRTYLY
+878 LCFLLDGDGNRAELY
-893 TRMENDCMPGTE
+893 AHIVNDGT
-905 PFFADMVRDLRAHG
+905 PALDSFFWDTARNLRAQG
-919 LLTYADLS
+919 LLSYADLS
-927 GEKLLEIMDCHPAA
+927 GEELLEIMYFQPGSF
-941 LLETLAQ
+941 LEVMVRAS
-948 APEAERQAAMTALT
+948 EAERQTAMAALT

-969 LPSEVVERYWSC
+969 LPSRAVERYRSC
-981 SSYMKV
+981 VSYMERF
-987 LSDSTTP
+987 SDSVTP

>member
-330 VTCAATFTAPAGA
+330 VTCAATFTAPVETGD
-343 EDDGSGTAPLTGSDD
+343 EGSDA

-556 EVWPLEAAETDRHS
+556 EVWPLEAAEIVRHS
-570 GDCAQELSGWLVN
+570 GDCAEELSGWLVN

-594 GDLYIALIAA
+594 GNLYAALMAA
-604 QSPAGSDEKVW
+604 QSPAGSGEAVW

-787 PEDVLA
+787 PEDVLD
-793 AAKAAALANIEE
+793 AAKAATLSYEE
-805 DTSYMP
+805 HYADY
-811 GAAENWD
+811 D
-818 DWHIESMEGPWAIT
+818 DWRVESVEGPWT
-832 AGDLEL
+832 MTVGNLEL
-838 EVWRFNYEWHTTDPA
+838 EVWQFKYKWHAMNPA
-853 NVVLAGGRY
+853 NVILAGGMY

-868 VSPGYPGCDY
+868 VCPGYSGSDY
-878 LYFLLDGDGGRTYLY
+878 LCFLLDGDGNRAELY
-893 TRMENDCMPGTE
+893 AHIVNDGT
-905 PFFADMVRDLRAHG
+905 PALDSFFWDTARNLRAQG
-919 LLTYADLS
+919 LLSYADLS
-927 GEKLLEIMDCHPAA
+927 GEELLEIMYFQPGSF
-941 LLETLAQ
+941 LEVMVRAS
-948 APEAERQAAMTALT
+948 EAERQAAMAALT

-969 LPSEVVERYWSC
+969 LPGRAVERYRSC
-981 SSYMKV
+981 VSYMERF
-987 LSDSTTP
+987 SDSVTP

-1000 ETIQAAAGLE
+1000 ETIQAAAAGLE

>member
-85 AAEVPAASQA
+85 AAEVPAASQT

-290 FLTATTMATGKR
+290 FLTATTMAAGKR

-330 VTCAATFTAPAGA
+330 VTCAATFTAPVETGD
-343 EDDGSGTAPLTGSDD
+343 EGSDA

-556 EVWPLEAAETDRHS
+556 EVWPLEAAEIVRHS
-570 GDCAQELSGWLVN
+570 GDCAEELSGWLVN

-604 QSPAGSDEKVW
+604 QSPAGSDKKVW

-686 ELAYADYSGAHLWFL
+686 ELTYADYGGAHLWFL

-726 QYWISWNPWSRC
+726 QYWSSWNPWSRC

-787 PEDVLA
+787 PEDVLD
-793 AAKAAALANIEE
+793 AAKAATLSYEE
-805 DTSYMP
+805 HYADY
-811 GAAENWD
+811 D
-818 DWHIESMEGPWAIT
+818 DWRVESVEGPWT
-832 AGDLEL
+832 MTVGNLEL
-838 EVWRFNYEWHTTDPA
+838 EVWQFKYKWHAMNPA
-853 NVVLAGGRY
+853 NVILAGGMY

-868 VSPGYPGCDY
+868 VCPGYSGSDY
-878 LYFLLDGDGGRTYLY
+878 LCFLLDGDGNRAELY
-893 TRMENDCMPGTE
+893 AHIVNDGT
-905 PFFADMVRDLRAHG
+905 PALDSFFWDTARNLRAQG
-919 LLTYADLS
+919 LLSYADLS
-927 GEKLLEIMDCHPAA
+927 GEELLEIMYFQPGSF
-941 LLETLAQ
+941 LEVMVRAS
-948 APEAERQAAMTALT
+948 EAERQAAMAALT

-969 LPSEVVERYWSC
+969 LPGRAVERYRSC
-981 SSYMKV
+981 VSYMERF
-987 LSDSTTP
+987 SDSVTP

-1000 ETIQAAAGLE
+1000 ETIQAAAAGLE

>member
-290 FLTATTMATGKR
+290 FLTATTMAAGKR

-330 VTCAATFTAPAGA
+330 VTCAATFTAPVETGD
-343 EDDGSGTAPLTGSDD
+343 EGSDA

-787 PEDVLA
+787 PGDVLD
-793 AAKAAALANIEE
+793 AAKAATLSYEE
-805 DTSYMP
+805 HYADY
-811 GAAENWD
+811 D
-818 DWHIESMEGPWAIT
+818 DWRVESVEGPWT
-832 AGDLEL
+832 MTVGNLEL
-838 EVWRFNYEWHTTDPA
+838 EVWQFKYKWHAMNPA
-853 NVVLAGGRY
+853 NVILAGGMY

-868 VSPGYPGCDY
+868 VCPGYSGSDY
-878 LYFLLDGDGGRTYLY
+878 LCFLLDGDGNRAELY
-893 TRMENDCMPGTE
+893 AHIVNDGT
-905 PFFADMVRDLRAHG
+905 PALDSFFWDTVRNLRAQG
-919 LLTYADLS
+919 LLSYADLS
-927 GEKLLEIMDCHPAA
+927 GEELLEIMYFQPGSF
-941 LLETLAQ
+941 LEVMVRAS
-948 APEAERQAAMTALT
+948 EAERQTAMAALT

-969 LPSEVVERYWSC
+969 LPSRAVERYRSC
-981 SSYMKV
+981 VSYMERF
-987 LSDSTTP
+987 SDSVTP

>member
-53 FGVLSAAEPAVE
+53 FGVLSAAEPAME

-290 FLTATTMATGKR
+290 FLTATTMAAGKR

-315 RTTALALTLALVLAA
+315 RTTALALTLTLVLAA

-394 IDLYNLFYCGSGLP
+394 IDLFWLFYNGTGLP

-556 EVWPLEAAETDRHS
+556 EVWPLEAAEIVRHS
-570 GDCAQELSGWLVN
+570 GDCAEELSGWLVN

-604 QSPAGSDEKVW
+604 QSPAGSDKKVW

-787 PEDVLA
+787 PGDVLD
-793 AAKAAALANIEE
+793 AAKAATLSYEE
-805 DTSYMP
+805 HYADY
-811 GAAENWD
+811 D
-818 DWHIESMEGPWAIT
+818 DWRVESVEGPWT
-832 AGDLEL
+832 MTVGNLEL
-838 EVWRFNYEWHTTDPA
+838 EVWQFKYKWHAMNPA
-853 NVVLAGGRY
+853 NVILAGGMY

-868 VSPGYPGCDY
+868 VCPGYSGSDY
-878 LYFLLDGDGGRTYLY
+878 LCFLLDGDGNRAELY
-893 TRMENDCMPGTE
+893 AHIVNDGT
-905 PFFADMVRDLRAHG
+905 PALDSFFWDTARNLRAQG
-919 LLTYADLS
+919 LLSYADLS
-927 GEKLLEIMDCHPAA
+927 GEELLEIMYFQPGSF
-941 LLETLAQ
+941 LEVMVRAS
-948 APEAERQAAMTALT
+948 EAERQTAMAALT

-969 LPSEVVERYWSC
+969 LPSRAVERYRSC
-981 SSYMKV
+981 VSYMERF
-987 LSDSTTP
+987 SDSVTP

-1000 ETIQAAAGLE
+1000 ETIQAAAAGLE

>member
-290 FLTATTMATGKR
+290 FLTATTMAAGKR

-330 VTCAATFTAPAGA
+330 VTCAATFTAPVETGD
-343 EDDGSGTAPLTGSDD
+343 EGSDA

-516 LRDLGDGNYWFV
+516 LRDLGDGNYWFA

-604 QSPAGSDEKVW
+604 QSPAGSGEAVW

-634 SFFRDLFGYNGLVIS
+634 SFFHDLFGYNGLVIS

-787 PEDVLA
+787 PEDVLD
-793 AAKAAALANIEE
+793 AAKAATLSYEE
-805 DTSYMP
+805 HYADY
-811 GAAENWD
+811 D
-818 DWHIESMEGPWAIT
+818 DWRVESVEGPWT
-832 AGDLEL
+832 MTVGNLEL
-838 EVWRFNYEWHTTDPA
+838 EVWQFKYKWHAMNPA
-853 NVVLAGGRY
+853 NVILAGGMY

-868 VSPGYPGCDY
+868 VCPGYSGSDY
-878 LYFLLDGDGGRTYLY
+878 LCFLLDGDGNRAELY
-893 TRMENDCMPGTE
+893 AHIVNDGT
-905 PFFADMVRDLRAHG
+905 PALDSFFWDTVRNLRAQG
-919 LLTYADLS
+919 LLSYADLS
-927 GEKLLEIMDCHPAA
+927 GEELLEIMYFQPGSF
-941 LLETLAQ
+941 LEVMVRAS
-948 APEAERQAAMTALT
+948 EAERQTAMAALT

-969 LPSEVVERYWSC
+969 LPSRAVERYRSC
-981 SSYMKV
+981 VSYMERF
-987 LSDSTTP
+987 SDSVTP

-1000 ETIQAAAGLE
+1000 ETIQAAAAGLE

>member
-290 FLTATTMATGKR
+290 FLTATTMAAGKR

-330 VTCAATFTAPAGA
+330 VTCAATFTAPVETGD
-343 EDDGSGTAPLTGSDD
+343 EGSDA

-516 LRDLGDGNYWFV
+516 LRDLGDGNYWFA

-556 EVWPLEAAETDRHS
+556 EVWPLEAAEIVRHS
-570 GDCAQELSGWLVN
+570 GDCAEELSGWLVN

-604 QSPAGSDEKVW
+604 QSPAGSGEAVW

-726 QYWISWNPWSRC
+726 EYWRSWDPWSRC

-787 PEDVLA
+787 PEDVLD
-793 AAKAAALANIEE
+793 AAKAATLSYEE
-805 DTSYMP
+805 YYADY
-811 GAAENWD
+811 D
-818 DWHIESMEGPWAIT
+818 DWRVESVEGPWT
-832 AGDLEL
+832 MTVGNLEL
-838 EVWRFNYEWHTTDPA
+838 EVWQFKYKWHAMNPA
-853 NVVLAGGRY
+853 NVILAGGMY

-868 VSPGYPGCDY
+868 VCPGYSGSDY
-878 LYFLLDGDGGRTYLY
+878 LCFLLDGDGNRAELY
-893 TRMENDCMPGTE
+893 AHIVNDGT
-905 PFFADMVRDLRAHG
+905 PALDSFFWDTARNLRAQG
-919 LLTYADLS
+919 LLSYADLC
-927 GEKLLEIMDCHPAA
+927 GEELLEIMYFQPGSF
-941 LLETLAQ
+941 LEVMVRAS
-948 APEAERQAAMTALT
+948 EAERQTAMAALT

-969 LPSEVVERYWSC
+969 LPSRAVERYRSC
-981 SSYMKV
+981 VSYMERF
-987 LSDSTTP
+987 SDSVTP

-1000 ETIQAAAGLE
+1000 EAIQAAAAGLE